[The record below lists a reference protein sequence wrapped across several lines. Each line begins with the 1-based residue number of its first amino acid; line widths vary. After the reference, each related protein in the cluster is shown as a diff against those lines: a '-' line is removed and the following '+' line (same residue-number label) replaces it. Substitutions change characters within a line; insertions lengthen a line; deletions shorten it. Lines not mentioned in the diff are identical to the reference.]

1 MRFECY
7 NSRSHSCVIWRQ
19 VLLIAFF
26 LLIVVAILAFTIEN
40 QQLVSLVFLGV
51 IAPPLAMSILI
62 LSAFLLGMVLA
73 PIVVFLRRKLLKKSK
88 MVI

>member
-1 MRFECY
+1 MR
-7 NSRSHSCVIWRQ
+7 NLAR

-51 IAPPLAMSILI
+51 TAPPLAMSILI
-62 LSAFLLGMVLA
+62 LSSFLLGMVLA
-73 PIVVFLRRKLLKKSK
+73 PILVFLRRNLLKKSK
-88 MVI
+88 MVKKE